1 MLAGPLRSEWESR
14 VPVARVSPGWLWDGS
29 RRREAISETGDEYA
43 RRRLLPTTS
52 NLRVV
57 ESVQHL
63 RSITAGAGV
72 CLHVPFIFVVC
83 IYSFWPVFFSPALA
97 SWVIP

>member
-1 MLAGPLRSEWESR
+1 M
-14 VPVARVSPGWLWDGS
+14 ARVSPGWLQDGS

-57 ESVQHL
+57 GCVQPL
-63 RSITAGAGV
+63 RSITAGAEYAYMYSIFSLFAVNLLV
-72 CLHVPFIFVVC
+72 CLFLPSSR
-83 IYSFWPVFFSPALA
+83 YS